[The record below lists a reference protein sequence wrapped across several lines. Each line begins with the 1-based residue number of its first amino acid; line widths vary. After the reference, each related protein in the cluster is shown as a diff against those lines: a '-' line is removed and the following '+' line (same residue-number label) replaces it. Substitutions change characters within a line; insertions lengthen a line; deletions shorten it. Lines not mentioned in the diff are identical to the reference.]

1 MAKFRQIWSHCRPQN
16 LQKNPPKIA
25 KIVTIFY
32 LGPPRPLFLDIFTN
46 EWQIVE
52 SIKSLKS
59 VECKLGIR
67 TWGHRSRRLEDTDE
81 STETWRTHSRDGLYN
96 DSLCYAYFKLL
107 DWLSIFFNQS
117 DCIIFMYTIIC
128 LKGVCKGSIVKEGMK
143 ESSWI
148 GMIYDTFGM

>member
-1 MAKFRQIWSHCRPQN
+1 MGFEPGATGVEGWKTQ
-16 LQKNPPKIA
+16 
-25 KIVTIFY
+25 TI
-32 LGPPRPLFLDIFTN
+32 PL
-46 EWQIVE
+46 
-52 SIKSLKS
+52 
-59 VECKLGIR
+59 
-67 TWGHRSRRLEDTDE
+67 
-81 STETWRTHSRDGLYN
+81 
-96 DSLCYAYFKLL
+96 SLCYAYFKQL